1 MHQAL
6 CWINGTLMP
15 AAEARVSVFD
25 HGLLYG
31 DGVFEGIRFYGGRP
45 FRLAAHLRR
54 LADSARALHLELPY
68 ATAELERAVLE
79 IVAAYTAPDGYLRL
93 VATRGEGKLG
103 IDPSSCA
110 RATVFIIADT
120 LALVDDEV
128 HQRGAKLVLAA
139 TRSTAAD
146 ELDPRVKSLNYL
158 NRILARIEATQAGAD
173 EAVLLNRQGCVCEG
187 TAENIFVV
195 RDGILST
202 PPPSDGALAGIT
214 RQVVMEV
221 AAALALPCREQ
232 SLTPFDLYAADECF
246 LTGTGAELVP
256 VHSVAGRLLPA
267 ERPIFARIHKHFSQL
282 VRSETRT
289 AA

>member
-1 MHQAL
+1 MHQAF

-31 DGVFEGIRFYGGRP
+31 DGVFEGIRFYNGHP

-54 LADSARALHLELPY
+54 LADSARALHLKLPY
-68 ATAELERAVLE
+68 SAAELERAVLE
-79 IVAAYTAPDGYLRL
+79 VIAAFAEPDGYLRL

-103 IDPSSCA
+103 IDPSSCP

-120 LALVDDEV
+120 LALVGGDV
-128 HQRGAKLVLAA
+128 RQRGAKLVVAA
-139 TRSTAAD
+139 TRSLAPD
-146 ELDPRVKSLNYL
+146 GLDPRVKSLNYL

-173 EAVLLNRQGCVCEG
+173 EAVLLNSQGRVSEG
-187 TAENIFVV
+187 TAENIFIV
-195 RDGILST
+195 RDGTLST

-214 RQVVMEV
+214 RQAVMEI
-221 AAALALPCREQ
+221 AAALNIPCQEN

-246 LTGTGAELVP
+246 LTGTGAELIP
-256 VHSVAGRLLPA
+256 VHSIAGRLLPA
-267 ERPIFARIHKHFSQL
+267 DRPTFARLQDNFAQL
-282 VRSETRT
+282 VHNETHT

>member
-1 MHQAL
+1 MHQAF
-6 CWINGTLMP
+6 CWINGTIMP

-31 DGVFEGIRFYGGRP
+31 DGVFEGIRFYNGHP

-54 LADSARALHLELPY
+54 LADSARALHLKLPY
-68 ATAELERAVLE
+68 SAAELERAVLE
-79 IVAAYTAPDGYLRL
+79 VIAAFAEPDGYLRL

-103 IDPSSCA
+103 IDPSSCP

-120 LALVDDEV
+120 LALVGGDV
-128 HQRGAKLVLAA
+128 RQRGAKLVVAA
-139 TRSTAAD
+139 TRSLAPD
-146 ELDPRVKSLNYL
+146 GLDPRVKSLNYL

-173 EAVLLNRQGCVCEG
+173 EAVLLNSQGRVSEG
-187 TAENIFVV
+187 TAENIFIV
-195 RDGILST
+195 RDGTLST

-214 RQVVMEV
+214 RQAVMEI
-221 AAALALPCREQ
+221 AAALNIPCQEN

-246 LTGTGAELVP
+246 LTGTGAELIP
-256 VHSVAGRLLPA
+256 VHSIAGRLLPA
-267 ERPIFARIHKHFSQL
+267 DRPTFARLQDNFAQL
-282 VRSETRT
+282 VHNETHT

>member
-1 MHQAL
+1 MHQAF

-31 DGVFEGIRFYGGRP
+31 DGVFEGIRFYNGHP

-54 LADSARALHLELPY
+54 LADSARALHLKLPSS
-68 ATAELERAVLE
+68 AAELERAVLE
-79 IVAAYTAPDGYLRL
+79 VIAAFAEPDGYLRL

-103 IDPSSCA
+103 IDPSSCP

-120 LALVDDEV
+120 LALVGGDV
-128 HQRGAKLVLAA
+128 RQRGAKLVVAA
-139 TRSTAAD
+139 TRSLAPD
-146 ELDPRVKSLNYL
+146 GLDPRVKSLNYL

-173 EAVLLNRQGCVCEG
+173 EAVLLNSQGRVSEG
-187 TAENIFVV
+187 TAENIFIV
-195 RDGILST
+195 RDGTLST

-214 RQVVMEV
+214 RQAVMEI
-221 AAALALPCREQ
+221 AAALNIPCQEN

-246 LTGTGAELVP
+246 LTGTGAELIP
-256 VHSVAGRLLPA
+256 VHSIAGRLLPA
-267 ERPIFARIHKHFSQL
+267 DRPTFARLQDNFAQL
-282 VRSETRT
+282 VHNETHT

>member
-1 MHQAL
+1 MHQAF

-31 DGVFEGIRFYGGRP
+31 DGVFEGIRFYNGHP

-54 LADSARALHLELPY
+54 LADSARALHLKLPY
-68 ATAELERAVLE
+68 SAAELERAVLE
-79 IVAAYTAPDGYLRL
+79 VIAAFAEPDGYLRL

-103 IDPSSCA
+103 IDPSSCP

-120 LALVDDEV
+120 LALVGGV
-128 HQRGAKLVLAA
+128 RQRGAKLVVAA
-139 TRSTAAD
+139 TRSLAPD
-146 ELDPRVKSLNYL
+146 GLDPRVKSLNYL

-173 EAVLLNRQGCVCEG
+173 EAVLLNSQGRVSEG
-187 TAENIFVV
+187 TAENIFIV
-195 RDGILST
+195 RDGTLST

-214 RQVVMEV
+214 RQAVMEI
-221 AAALALPCREQ
+221 AAALNIPCQEN

-246 LTGTGAELVP
+246 LTGTGAELIP
-256 VHSVAGRLLPA
+256 VHSIAGRLLPA
-267 ERPIFARIHKHFSQL
+267 DRPTFARLQDNFAQL
-282 VRSETRT
+282 VHNETHT

>member
-1 MHQAL
+1 MHQAF

-15 AAEARVSVFD
+15 AADARVSVFD

-31 DGVFEGIRFYGGRP
+31 DGVFEGIRFYNGGP

-54 LADSARALHLELPY
+54 LADSARALHLVLPY
-68 ATAELERAVLE
+68 SAAELERAVLE
-79 IVAAYTAPDGYLRL
+79 VIAAFGAPDGYVCL

-103 IDPSSCA
+103 IDPSSCR

-120 LALVDDEV
+120 LALVGDEV
-128 HQRGAKLVLAA
+128 RQRGAKLVVAA
-139 TRSTAAD
+139 TRSLAPD
-146 ELDPRVKSLNYL
+146 GLDPRVKSLNYL

-173 EAVLLNRQGCVCEG
+173 EAVLLNSQGRVSEG
-187 TAENIFVV
+187 TAENIFIV
-195 RDGILST
+195 RDGTLST

-214 RQVVMEV
+214 RQAVMEV
-221 AAALALPCREQ
+221 AAALDMPCREH

-246 LTGTGAELVP
+246 LTGTGAELIP
-256 VHSVAGRLLPA
+256 VHSIAGRLLPVD
-267 ERPIFARIHKHFSQL
+267 RPTFARLQENFAQL

>member
-1 MHQAL
+1 MHQAF

-31 DGVFEGIRFYGGRP
+31 DGVFEGIRFYNGHP

-54 LADSARALHLELPY
+54 LADSARALHLKLPY
-68 ATAELERAVLE
+68 SAAELERAVLE
-79 IVAAYTAPDGYLRL
+79 VIAAFAEPDGYLRL

-103 IDPSSCA
+103 IDPSSCP

-120 LALVDDEV
+120 LALVGGDV
-128 HQRGAKLVLAA
+128 RQRGAKLVVAA
-139 TRSTAAD
+139 TRSLAPD
-146 ELDPRVKSLNYL
+146 GLDPRVKSLNYL

-173 EAVLLNRQGCVCEG
+173 EAVLLNSQGRVSEG
-187 TAENIFVV
+187 TAENIFIV
-195 RDGILST
+195 RDGTLST

-214 RQVVMEV
+214 RQAVMEI
-221 AAALALPCREQ
+221 AAALNIPCQEN

-246 LTGTGAELVP
+246 LTGTGAELIP
-256 VHSVAGRLLPA
+256 VHSLAGRLLPA
-267 ERPIFARIHKHFSQL
+267 DRPTFVRLQDNFAQL
-282 VRSETRT
+282 VHNETHT

>member
-1 MHQAL
+1 
-6 CWINGTLMP
+6 MP

-31 DGVFEGIRFYGGRP
+31 DGVFEGIRFYNGHP

-54 LADSARALHLELPY
+54 LADSARALHLKLPY
-68 ATAELERAVLE
+68 SAAELERAVLE
-79 IVAAYTAPDGYLRL
+79 VIAAFAEPDGYLRL

-103 IDPSSCA
+103 IDPSSCP

-120 LALVDDEV
+120 LALVGGDV
-128 HQRGAKLVLAA
+128 RQRGAKLVVAA
-139 TRSTAAD
+139 TRSLAPD
-146 ELDPRVKSLNYL
+146 GLDPRVKSLNYL

-173 EAVLLNRQGCVCEG
+173 EAVLLNSQGRVSEG
-187 TAENIFVV
+187 TAENIFIV
-195 RDGILST
+195 RYGTLST

-214 RQVVMEV
+214 RQAVMEI
-221 AAALALPCREQ
+221 AAALNIPCQEN

-246 LTGTGAELVP
+246 LTGTGAELIP
-256 VHSVAGRLLPA
+256 VHSIAGRLLPA
-267 ERPIFARIHKHFSQL
+267 DRPTFARLQDNFAQL
-282 VRSETRT
+282 VHNETHT

>member
-1 MHQAL
+1 MHQAF

-31 DGVFEGIRFYGGRP
+31 DGVFEGIRFYNGHP

-54 LADSARALHLELPY
+54 LADSARALHLKLPY
-68 ATAELERAVLE
+68 SAAELERAVLE
-79 IVAAYTAPDGYLRL
+79 VIAAFAEPDGYLRL

-103 IDPSSCA
+103 IDPSSCP

-120 LALVDDEV
+120 LALVGGDV
-128 HQRGAKLVLAA
+128 RQRGAKLVVAA
-139 TRSTAAD
+139 TRSLAPD
-146 ELDPRVKSLNYL
+146 GLDPRVKSLNYL

-173 EAVLLNRQGCVCEG
+173 EAVLLNSQGRVSEG
-187 TAENIFVV
+187 TAENIFIV
-195 RDGILST
+195 RDGTLST
-202 PPPSDGALAGIT
+202 PPPSDGSLAGIT
-214 RQVVMEV
+214 RQAVMEI
-221 AAALALPCREQ
+221 AAALNIPCQEN

-246 LTGTGAELVP
+246 LTGTGAELIP
-256 VHSVAGRLLPA
+256 VHSIAGRLLPA
-267 ERPIFARIHKHFSQL
+267 DRPTFARLQDNFAQL
-282 VRSETRT
+282 VHNETHT